1 LRKRINILIESFS
14 LEINNNMK
22 RLVYLILILFVFSSC
37 DKEKNHLRQGN
48 KDFEQKQYSK
58 AEDSFLKAIGVDSTY
73 QKAQYNLANSNYKK
87 DKEDQFNKALL
98 YFEKAL
104 TQDSINDSSFYAD
117 ILYNRGNTNFKLAL
131 LDSTQKTEKY
141 DKALKKAIED
151 YKSTLKINSKDSSA
165 KYNLSLAMRLLEQN
179 KNNNQNKQK
188 QNKNDKDNKNQNKE
202 KQDKKKD
209 QEKKKEEESKPQEY
223 KKKENQD
230 KERMLEALK
239 NNEKNTLERL
249 KKEKDK
255 NTQQNR
261 NDKDW

>member
-1 LRKRINILIESFS
+1 
-14 LEINNNMK
+14 MK
-22 RLVYLILILFVFSSC
+22 RLFYLILILFVFSSC
-37 DKEKNHLRQGN
+37 DKEKNYLRQGN

-58 AEDSFLKAIGVDSTY
+58 AEDSFLKALAIDSTY

-87 DKEDQFNKALL
+87 EKEDQLNKALL
-98 YFEKAL
+98 YYDKAL
-104 TQDSINDSSFYAD
+104 DQDSINDSIFAAD

-131 LDSTQKTEKY
+131 LDSIEKTEKY
-141 DKALKKAIED
+141 DKSLKKAIED
-151 YKSTLKINSKDSSA
+151 YKGTLKINSKDSSA

-179 KNNNQNKQK
+179 QNNSQSKQK
-188 QNKNDKDNKNQNKE
+188 QEKKEEDNKNKD
-202 KQDKKKD
+202 KQKPENKKD
-209 QEKKKEEESKPQEY
+209 QEKEEEQDKNPQDY

-239 NNEKNTLERL
+239 NNEKNTLQKL

-255 NTQQNR
+255 NTQQIR